1 MPARHRRVPPAES
14 VLEAVLERVTYANE
28 ETGYTVARV
37 PTERSGGDPSL
48 IKLVRT
54 GRAVLDGLETV
65 STSVGSGSVA
75 VTMWSPSPARPTPST
90 IGSAVVGPLPQ
101 RMSSTEDEAAAAYW

>member
-1 MPARHRRVPPAES
+1 MTDGGARMGKMPEVSSARQALPGAPAES

-28 ETGYTVARV
+28 ETGYTIAWVA
-37 PTERSGGDPSL
+37 TERGGGDPSL

-65 STSVGSGSVA
+65 STSVGSGR
-75 VTMWSPSPARPTPST
+75 WR
-90 IGSAVVGPLPQ
+90 
-101 RMSSTEDEAAAAYW
+101 